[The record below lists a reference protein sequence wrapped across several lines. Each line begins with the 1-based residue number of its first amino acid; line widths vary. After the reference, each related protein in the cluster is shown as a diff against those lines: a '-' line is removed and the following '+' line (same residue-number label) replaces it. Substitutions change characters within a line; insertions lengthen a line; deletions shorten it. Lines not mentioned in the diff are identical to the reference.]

1 MKRPGLFVNLYQID
15 PSQIKEGY
23 GTMAYFA
30 HEIGHVLD
38 TLNGIFHTR
47 AQYGKNGYE
56 VVADD
61 YATFCC
67 SRKSRHG
74 RVGNE

>member
-38 TLNGIFHTR
+38 TLNGIFHT
-47 AQYGKNGYE
+47 
-56 VVADD
+56 
-61 YATFCC
+61 
-67 SRKSRHG
+67 SIL
-74 RVGNE
+74 